1 MCGIVGYI
9 GNHSAK
15 NVLMNGLTN
24 LEYRGYD
31 SSGISILK
39 ENAIQTLKTKGRV
52 NDLDKLEG
60 FPEFDGTCGIAH
72 TRWATHGEP
81 SDCNAHPHLSNNQLF
96 AVVHNGIIENYQ
108 TLKAF
113 LLDKGYHFLSETDT
127 EVIPNLIDYHYQQT
141 HEFLT
146 SVQKTCH
153 ELVGSYAICVI
164 SPLHPDTLIVA
175 KRNSPLVVGKGNHE
189 SFVGSDIPALLAY
202 TKTFYFMENNEL
214 AELHKDSIKFYDANL
229 KEIQKKAQTSEMDA
243 TAISKNG
250 YEDFMLK
257 EIHEQDSAIRKTLQ
271 SCDFAQKLG
280 WDAKKLEKIHQIYL
294 IACGTAMHA
303 GFIGK
308 TQIESL
314 CRIPVTV
321 DMASEF
327 RYRNPI
333 IDEHTLS
340 IFISQSGET
349 ADTLAALELAKA
361 KKSYTIAITNV
372 PESSI
377 TRLADTVFYTQAG
390 PEIAVA
396 STKAYT
402 SQLALLSAFS
412 IYLAEL
418 LHGSTTE
425 LSNLK
430 QELKQIPEKVESI
443 LSNTAFLKEFAQK
456 IYHEKDLYYIG
467 RGTDYYV
474 ALEGALKI
482 KEISYIHAEAYA
494 AGELKHGPIALI
506 EKDTTVVSVVTDP
519 NTAGKSIS
527 NMEEVM
533 ARGAKILCITNQPLD
548 TAFFPYTISIPHTN
562 PLLAPMLSVI
572 PLQLLAYYVAK
583 EKHLDVDK
591 PRNLAKSVT
600 VE

>member
-1 MCGIVGYI
+1 M
-9 GNHSAK
+9 
-15 NVLMNGLTN
+15 
-24 LEYRGYD
+24 
-31 SSGISILK
+31 
-39 ENAIQTLKTKGRV
+39 
-52 NDLDKLEG
+52 
-60 FPEFDGTCGIAH
+60 
-72 TRWATHGEP
+72 
-81 SDCNAHPHLSNNQLF
+81 
-96 AVVHNGIIENYQ
+96 
-108 TLKAF
+108 
-113 LLDKGYHFLSETDT
+113 
-127 EVIPNLIDYHYQQT
+127 
-141 HEFLT
+141 
-146 SVQKTCH
+146 
-153 ELVGSYAICVI
+153 
-164 SPLHPDTLIVA
+164 
-175 KRNSPLVVGKGNHE
+175 
-189 SFVGSDIPALLAY
+189 
-202 TKTFYFMENNEL
+202 
-214 AELHKDSIKFYDANL
+214 
-229 KEIQKKAQTSEMDA
+229 
-243 TAISKNG
+243 
-250 YEDFMLK
+250 
-257 EIHEQDSAIRKTLQ
+257 
-271 SCDFAQKLG
+271 
-280 WDAKKLEKIHQIYL
+280 
-294 IACGTAMHA
+294 
-303 GFIGK
+303 
-308 TQIESL
+308 
-314 CRIPVTV
+314 
-321 DMASEF
+321 
-327 RYRNPI
+327 
-333 IDEHTLS
+333 
-340 IFISQSGET
+340 
-349 ADTLAALELAKA
+349 AKA